1 MASAKP
7 SDSRHRSL
15 DEICRQCP
23 VIAVLTVHNVM
34 TARALAESLVSGGVR
49 VLEIT
54 LRSPEALDAIRAMSG
69 VKNAVVGAGTIVSVG
84 QVRDVVDAGAVFG
97 VSPGLS
103 PAILHEC
110 RRAGLPLLPGVATAT
125 EIMSARDHGVDIV
138 KFFPAEAAGGR
149 AMLRS
154 FLAPFPDMRFCPTGG
169 LTEHNT
175 PDYLDI
181 SNVICAG
188 GSWVAPAPAV
198 ENGDWAEITRLARV
212 AAGFR

>member
-7 SDSRHRSL
+7 SDSRLRSL

-34 TARALAESLVSGGVR
+34 TAPALAESLVAGGVR

-54 LRSPEALDAIRAMSG
+54 LRSLEALDAIRAMSG
-69 VKNAVVGAGTIVSVG
+69 VKNAIVGAGTIVSVG
-84 QVRDVVDAGAVFG
+84 QVQDVVDAGAVFG
-97 VSPGLS
+97 VSPGFS

-110 RRAGLPLLPGVATAT
+110 RRAGLPLLPGIATAT
-125 EIMSARDHGVDIV
+125 EIMSARDHGIDIV

-149 AMLRS
+149 TMLRS

>member
-1 MASAKP
+1 MASAKA
-7 SDSRHRSL
+7 SGSRLRSL

-23 VIAVLTVHNVM
+23 VIAVLTVHEVR
-34 TARALAESLVSGGVR
+34 TARALAESLVAGGVR

-54 LRSPEALDAIRAMSG
+54 LRSSEALDAIRAMSG
-69 VKNAVVGAGTIVSVG
+69 VKNAIVGAGTIVSVG
-84 QVRDVVDAGAVFG
+84 QVQDVVDAGAVFG
-97 VSPGLS
+97 VSPGFS

-110 RRAGLPLLPGVATAT
+110 RRTGLPLLPGVSTAT
-125 EIMSARDHGVDIV
+125 EIMSARDHGIDFV

-154 FLAPFPDMRFCPTGG
+154 FLAPFPDVRFCPTGG

-175 PDYLDI
+175 PDYLGI
-181 SNVICAG
+181 SNVICVG

-198 ENGDWAEITRLARV
+198 EDGDWAEITRLARI
-212 AAGFR
+212 ASGFR